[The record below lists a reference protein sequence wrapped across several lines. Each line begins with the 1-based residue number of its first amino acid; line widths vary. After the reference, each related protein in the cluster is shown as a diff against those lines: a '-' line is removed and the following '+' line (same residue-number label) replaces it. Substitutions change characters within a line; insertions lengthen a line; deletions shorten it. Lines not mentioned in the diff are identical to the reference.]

1 MLGGFFVIRALKAMN
16 YSHMGIKERNLLQ
29 RIPCDVGEFFD
40 ALEAQLRIK
49 KSVAALAH
57 SDKVYHAKL

>member
-1 MLGGFFVIRALKAMN
+1 MTVL
-16 YSHMGIKERNLLQ
+16 SHGEDRPVRLVASFYER
-29 RIPCDVGEFFD
+29 VGEFFN
-40 ALEAQLRIK
+40 AVEAQLRIK